1 MDAPLRFG
9 PFELDIANVRLVR
22 DGQPLTLPP
31 KAFALLACLAA
42 RPGQLV
48 SKDELLDTVWGRRY
62 VSEGVIKTV
71 VSELRAALD
80 DDPRQPRWI
89 ETVARR
95 GYRFVGD
102 VAAAA
107 AAPDPQGGAPGGLI
121 GREAELGEL
130 QSAWKAAQAGQRR
143 FVLVAGEPGVG
154 KSALLAAFVAGLEQG
169 RVVSGQ
175 CVEAYG
181 SDEPYLPV
189 LEALGQMCSAEP
201 ALVPTLRRFA
211 PTWLVQLPWHLTEA
225 DRITLQREVTGAT
238 QDRMLREAGAL
249 LDHLSQD
256 QPLLLVLEDLHWA
269 DAATVRLLDV
279 LARRRG
285 PARLMIVC
293 SFRPADVA
301 IADHPF
307 GDLRRELRLHRLVD
321 EVVLEGLDPP
331 RLAALLDQRFG
342 PPALPP
348 AFVQAL
354 HQHTE
359 GLPLFVLGVLDELVA
374 DGALVPREEGG
385 WRLAG
390 DPAAPLPVPASLAG
404 VIEKQFMRL
413 PAEVRALLETA
424 ALAAPEFQHLEI
436 AEAMSLPADT
446 VRERL
451 EGLLRRQIWLRAAG
465 AEELPDGRWALGCT
479 FEHALIR
486 HTLARR
492 VGPSLR
498 VERHRRLANA
508 LEAAWGVRVG
518 EIATELAMHAEQ
530 GHEPLR
536 AARYCALA
544 ARNALQR
551 RAAREALAMARRG
564 LDLIE
569 PLDTAARREAELPL
583 LALRLTAT
591 MLTEG
596 LSSPAARPL
605 VAQALA
611 LVQGLPVSPDT
622 AALWHVALL
631 VHVTGRLPGTGDLAQ
646 RFFERAQAGGD
657 AQCRAAAHNMVGVN
671 LLHGGHLTESITQFE
686 ASLALAEGSPP
697 PAAPILLRDPRIE
710 ALSYLCLTETVAGRF
725 ARARARSA
733 ALDAFIA
740 AGTDLI
746 SEGLGRWF
754 QVYAHVYR
762 RDAAALKPVSEHIV
776 ALLEARGA
784 SPALQPHRMALGWA
798 RAQLG
803 EAAEGAALAADA
815 LARYRAQGSRQGLVG
830 LCAMVGEALR
840 LAGDREGALAC
851 VRDGEAA
858 AAELGDAYA
867 RSTLM
872 RLAADLALDG
882 DPGDTQAEALLGEA
896 AALARHQG
904 AVLIEAG
911 VWARLAPLQAMR
923 GQREAARQAVEGL
936 LARTEADDDAPVLTE
951 LRRWL
956 AQA

>member
-225 DRITLQREVTGAT
+225 DRATLQREVTGAT

-374 DGALVPREEGG
+374 DGALVPRGEGG
-385 WRLAG
+385 WRLTG

-518 EIATELAMHAEQ
+518 EIASELAMHAEQ

-551 RAAREALAMARRG
+551 RAMASASR
-564 LDLIE
+564 
-569 PLDTAARREAELPL
+569 AAGPRSDR
-583 LALRLTAT
+583 
-591 MLTEG
+591 
-596 LSSPAARPL
+596 AA
-605 VAQALA
+605 
-611 LVQGLPVSPDT
+611 G
-622 AALWHVALL
+622 H
-631 VHVTGRLPGTGDLAQ
+631 
-646 RFFERAQAGGD
+646 
-657 AQCRAAAHNMVGVN
+657 CRA
-671 LLHGGHLTESITQFE
+671 
-686 ASLALAEGSPP
+686 
-697 PAAPILLRDPRIE
+697 PR
-710 ALSYLCLTETVAGRF
+710 G
-725 ARARARSA
+725 
-733 ALDAFIA
+733 
-740 AGTDLI
+740 
-746 SEGLGRWF
+746 
-754 QVYAHVYR
+754 
-762 RDAAALKPVSEHIV
+762 
-776 ALLEARGA
+776 
-784 SPALQPHRMALGWA
+784 
-798 RAQLG
+798 
-803 EAAEGAALAADA
+803 
-815 LARYRAQGSRQGLVG
+815 
-830 LCAMVGEALR
+830 
-840 LAGDREGALAC
+840 
-851 VRDGEAA
+851 
-858 AAELGDAYA
+858 
-867 RSTLM
+867 
-872 RLAADLALDG
+872 
-882 DPGDTQAEALLGEA
+882 
-896 AALARHQG
+896 
-904 AVLIEAG
+904 
-911 VWARLAPLQAMR
+911 
-923 GQREAARQAVEGL
+923 
-936 LARTEADDDAPVLTE
+936 
-951 LRRWL
+951 
-956 AQA
+956 